1 VSQFQKNLALWLVIS
16 LLMIMLFNMMTQKD
30 TEQKKINYTEFLS
43 AVDSGQVTNITFQ
56 GNQVSGVLADGS
68 KFQTYAPMDE
78 QLIPELKAKG
88 VVLEAKPVD
97 DQGFWFT
104 LLISWGPILLLI
116 AVWIFFMRQMQGGGG
131 KAMSFGKSKAKLLT
145 DTQGLVTFK
154 DVAGVDEAKQ
164 ELEEVVEF
172 LRDPKK
178 FTKLGGK
185 IPKGVLLVGS
195 PGTGKTL
202 LARSVAGEAGV
213 PFFTISGSD
222 FVEMFVGV
230 GASRVRDL
238 FLQGKKNAP
247 CIIFIDEIDAVG
259 RHRGAGLGGG
269 HDEREQT
276 LNQLLVEMDGFESN
290 EGVILVAATNRPDV
304 LDPALLRP
312 GRFDRQVIV
321 PRPDIKGRHKILVVH
336 SRKVPM
342 AEDVNL
348 EVIAKAT
355 PGFSGADLA
364 NLINEAALLAARANK
379 TSVESVDFEAAKD
392 KVLMGAERRS
402 MVITEDEKKVTA
414 YHEAGHALVSLL
426 TPGSDPVHKV
436 SIIPRGRAM
445 GVTMYLPTEE
455 KYSETAKGLHIRI
468 RSLLGG
474 RIAEELTFESVTSGA
489 SNDLERVTAI
499 ARKMVCEWGMSEKIG
514 PMAFGEKEGGEVF
527 LGRDMGH
534 VKNYSE
540 ATAVDIDNEI
550 RRIVNENYEL
560 TRTLLKENQAQLIA
574 LSELLL
580 EKETLDSHEILAVV
594 FPDGLPDYIAPKVEE
609 QTKEESTQESD
620 FSFDSAAVDTTSTTE
635 GNKKTDEDIA
645 PASESKEEKTP
656 EP

>member
-1 VSQFQKNLALWLVIS
+1 MSQFQKNLALWLVIS